1 MEKKWDEMTSDEKR
15 TERFKWFMELPD
27 IKFSSLEAKEAY
39 QIRRKRMVD
48 TYQVKE
54 PDRVP
59 VQLPYGTMP
68 AQYAGITLRTAMYDY
83 NELRRAWK
91 KFLHDFEMDTYNG
104 PGVVLPGR
112 AYDLIDFKLYRWP
125 GHGIAGDATGLQ
137 FVEGEYMRADEYDD
151 LIRDPSDFWA
161 RVFLPRIMGALEPF
175 SKLMPYTNMVESAIG
190 YLAPYARPDVQTA
203 LQSLI
208 EAGKEM
214 AKWQTVN
221 VECTR
226 EAQEVGVPP
235 PIGGGSAKAPFD
247 ILGDTLRGTQG
258 IMMDMFRQPDK
269 LHAAMDVMANIT
281 IKNVITEVNA
291 TRGLIVGFPLHKGAD
306 GFMSDKQFE
315 TFYWPSLRKVI
326 KALINDG
333 LIVSL
338 FAEGS
343 YLTRLKTVNEFP
355 KGTVMWRFD
364 KTDMAQAK
372 KILGDKC
379 CIAGNVPSSL
389 VSVGTPQD
397 IKEYCRKLIEVC
409 APGGGYLLSAG
420 ASVEKA
426 PPDNLRAMMEAAK
439 EYGVYKK

>member
-1 MEKKWDEMTSDEKR
+1 VEKKWDELTPDEKR
-15 TERFKWFMELPD
+15 SERFKRCLELPN
-27 IKFSSLEAKEAY
+27 IKFSNPEAKEAY
-39 QIRRKRMVD
+39 RVRRKRLVD
-48 TYQVKE
+48 TYQMKK

-59 VQLPYGTMP
+59 VQLPFGTMP
-68 AQYAGITLRTAMYDY
+68 TRYAGITLKTAMYNY
-83 NELRRAWK
+83 NELRRSWK
-91 KFLHDFEMDTYNG
+91 KFLHDFEMDTYTG
-104 PGVVLPGR
+104 PGAVLPGR
-112 AYDLIDFKLYRWP
+112 VYDLIDFKLYRWP
-125 GHGIAGDATGLQ
+125 GHGIADEATGLQ

-151 LIRDPSDFWA
+151 LIRDPSDFWL
-161 RVFLPRIMGALEPF
+161 RVFLPRVMGALEPF
-175 SKLMPYTNMVESAIG
+175 HRLRPYTSMVEMATG

-214 AKWQTVN
+214 AKWQAVSA
-221 VECTR
+221 ECTR
-226 EAQEVGVPP
+226 EAQEAGVPP

-258 IMMDMFRQPDK
+258 IMMDMFRQPEK
-269 LHAAMDVMANIT
+269 LHAAMDVMANVT
-281 IKNVITEVNA
+281 IKSAVSETNA

-326 KALINDG
+326 KALINEG

-343 YLTRLKTVNEFP
+343 YLTRLETVNEFP
-355 KGTVMWRFD
+355 KGTVIWRFD

-372 KILGDKC
+372 KVLGDKC

-389 VSVGTPQD
+389 VSTGTPQD

-409 APGGGYLLSAG
+409 APGGGYILSAG

-426 PPDNLRAMMEAAK
+426 PPENLRAMMDAAK